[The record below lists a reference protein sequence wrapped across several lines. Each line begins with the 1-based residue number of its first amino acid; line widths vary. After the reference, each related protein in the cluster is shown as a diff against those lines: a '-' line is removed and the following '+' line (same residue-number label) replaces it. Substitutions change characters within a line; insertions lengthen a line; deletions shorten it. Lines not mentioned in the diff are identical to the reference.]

1 MSELMSVKVATQ
13 LLLPPG
19 CLLLLSC
26 IGLLAGRRWWGRAL
40 LVLSL
45 AAFWLLSTAPVR
57 DALTRPLE
65 FQSPTLAASVIANLH
80 QLQPPADTAIVVL
93 GGGTN
98 VHALE
103 YDGEDEPG
111 RYSLMRTVY
120 AARLARQTG
129 LPVYSTGGRPLSVAK
144 ESEGAIMRRWL
155 VQLGVPADQA
165 FSEDSS
171 ANTWEN
177 ATHIKRMLQGKGI
190 SRVVL
195 VTTAMHMPR
204 ARWCFEHQGL
214 VVIAAPTDYLT
225 QQTPYD
231 ARSFLPDADV
241 LAESTMALHEYLGL
255 IWYPLRYASHGLDQ
269 HHLP

>member
-1 MSELMSVKVATQ
+1 MSELMWIKVATL

-19 CLLLLSC
+19 CLLVLAG

-45 AAFWLLSTAPVR
+45 AGLWLLSTAPVLN
-57 DALTRPLE
+57 ALTRPLE
-65 FQSPTLAASVIANLH
+65 FQSPTLTMSVIANLRR
-80 QLQPPADTAIVVL
+80 LQASSDTAIVVL

-103 YDGEDEPG
+103 YDGEDVPG
-111 RYSLMRTVY
+111 RSTLMRTVY
-120 AARLARQTG
+120 AARLAKQTG
-129 LPVYSTGGRPLSVAK
+129 LPVYASGGRALSVAK
-144 ESEGAIMRRWL
+144 ESEGAVMRRWL
-155 VQLGVPADQA
+155 VQFGVPARQA

-204 ARWCFEHQGL
+204 ARWCFEQQGL
-214 VVIAAPTDYLT
+214 VVIAAPTEYWS

-231 ARSFLPDADV
+231 ARSFLPDADA
-241 LAESTMALHEYLGL
+241 LAGSAKALHEYLGL
-255 IWYPLRYASHGLDQ
+255 VWYEMRYASH
-269 HHLP
+269 